1 MSLSGGAPATGI
13 AGRGDRAALA
23 VRTLLVAAAA
33 LAVVVACG
41 ALLSLAIG
49 PVAAPPPPRNPFG
62 VGLREGGGPA
72 TGITG
77 WILAVQADFYRR
89 LTAAVRASTEGS
101 GGAALLI
108 GLSFLYG
115 VFHAAGPGHGK
126 AVISAWIVANE
137 RALGR
142 GILLAFAAAAVQA
155 LVAIA
160 LVGTLSIALR
170 VTAIT
175 MTRVTGAVETAS
187 FAAVALVGAALLWIK
202 ARRLAA
208 GIWPAFAGPVHAH
221 APGEACGPDCGHIH
235 MPPPTVANAPWRS
248 AIGAV
253 LAAGLRPC
261 TGAIIV
267 LVFALSQGIFGTGL
281 AATFAM
287 ALGTALLTG
296 ALAALSVFFKQAA
309 LRLAATRDMTG
320 GMAGPTLETLA
331 AAVVLVFGVALLSG
345 MAPMGG

>member
-1 MSLSGGAPATGI
+1 MSDGAPLA
-13 AGRGDRAALA
+13 AGARRGTRLSLA
-23 VRTLLVAAAA
+23 GRTLLVAVAA
-33 LAVVVACG
+33 LAVVAAAG
-41 ALLSLAIG
+41 ALLSLLVG
-49 PVAAPPPPRNPFG
+49 PVIAPPPPRNPFG
-62 VGLREGGGPA
+62 VGLREGGGAA
-72 TGITG
+72 TGLTG

-142 GILLAFAAAAVQA
+142 GILLACAAAAIQA

-160 LVGTLSIALR
+160 LVGTLSVALR

-175 MTRVTGAVETAS
+175 MTRVTAAVETAS
-187 FAAVALVGAALLWIK
+187 FAAVVLVGAYLLWMK

-208 GIWPAFAGPVHAH
+208 TLWPALAGPVHAH
-221 APGEACGPDCGHIH
+221 APGEACGPGCGHLH
-235 MPPPTVANAPWRS
+235 MPAPDVARAPWRS

-253 LAAGLRPC
+253 LAAGMRPC

-267 LVFALSQGIFGTGL
+267 LVFALSQGVFATGI

-287 ALGTALLTG
+287 AVGTALLTG
-296 ALAALSVFFKQAA
+296 GLAALSVFFKQAA
-309 LRLAATRDMTG
+309 LRLASASGSDG
-320 GMAGPTLETLA
+320 GVAGPALETLA

-345 MAPMGG
+345 LTTMGG